1 MSIVY
6 KKSQRTSNNRISCH
20 HVVNL
25 YYPREVCCILPSHD
39 VVTFSCILLSYYCHW
54 TILIVTLL
62 SHYILTLCLSRLSY
76 ALLTLCHI
84 RLTHA
89 ILTLWRTQLSNAI
102 LTQCH
107 TLRSQAIITLCHT
120 LLSHDVLTLCCT
132 LLSHAILT
140 LCFNLLSHA
149 VLTLCHMLL
158 SNAVLTLCRTRLID
172 FFGIN
177 NIIIL
182 FAHKETHKLTW
193 ISPNQRD
200 KKQIYHLLISGK
212 WRKSLQDVR
221 FRKGADVGSDHHL
234 VVKHIKL
241 KLKRTVTPIRLLKWG
256 SMSPS

>member
-1 MSIVY
+1 M
-6 KKSQRTSNNRISCH
+6 
-20 HVVNL
+20 
-25 YYPREVCCILPSHD
+25 
-39 VVTFSCILLSYYCHW
+39 
-54 TILIVTLL
+54 
-62 SHYILTLCLSRLSY
+62 
-76 ALLTLCHI
+76 
-84 RLTHA
+84 
-89 ILTLWRTQLSNAI
+89 
-102 LTQCH
+102 
-107 TLRSQAIITLCHT
+107 
-120 LLSHDVLTLCCT
+120 
-132 LLSHAILT
+132 
-140 LCFNLLSHA
+140 
-149 VLTLCHMLL
+149 

-241 KLKRTVTPIRLLKWG
+241 
-256 SMSPS
+256 

>member
-1 MSIVY
+1 
-6 KKSQRTSNNRISCH
+6 
-20 HVVNL
+20 
-25 YYPREVCCILPSHD
+25 
-39 VVTFSCILLSYYCHW
+39 
-54 TILIVTLL
+54 
-62 SHYILTLCLSRLSY
+62 
-76 ALLTLCHI
+76 
-84 RLTHA
+84 
-89 ILTLWRTQLSNAI
+89 
-102 LTQCH
+102 
-107 TLRSQAIITLCHT
+107 
-120 LLSHDVLTLCCT
+120 
-132 LLSHAILT
+132 
-140 LCFNLLSHA
+140 
-149 VLTLCHMLL
+149 MLL

-182 FAHKETHKLTW
+182 FAHKETQKLTW

-200 KKQIYHLLISGK
+200 KKQIDHLLISGK

>member
-1 MSIVY
+1 
-6 KKSQRTSNNRISCH
+6 
-20 HVVNL
+20 
-25 YYPREVCCILPSHD
+25 
-39 VVTFSCILLSYYCHW
+39 
-54 TILIVTLL
+54 
-62 SHYILTLCLSRLSY
+62 
-76 ALLTLCHI
+76 
-84 RLTHA
+84 
-89 ILTLWRTQLSNAI
+89 
-102 LTQCH
+102 
-107 TLRSQAIITLCHT
+107 
-120 LLSHDVLTLCCT
+120 
-132 LLSHAILT
+132 
-140 LCFNLLSHA
+140 
-149 VLTLCHMLL
+149 MLL

-221 FRKGADVGSDHHL
+221 FRRGADFGSDHHL

>member
-1 MSIVY
+1 MPYLHCAIFDLLM
-6 KKSQRTSNNRISCH
+6 
-20 HVVNL
+20 L
-25 YYPREVCCILPSHD
+25 YLHCGILNCRMPYLHSAN
-39 VVTFSCILLSYYCHW
+39 S
-54 TILIVTLL
+54 
-62 SHYILTLCLSRLSY
+62 
-76 ALLTLCHI
+76 
-84 RLTHA
+84 
-89 ILTLWRTQLSNAI
+89 
-102 LTQCH
+102 
-107 TLRSQAIITLCHT
+107 LRSQAIITPCHI

-172 FFGIN
+172 FFDIN

-200 KKQIYHLLISGK
+200 KKQIGHLLISGK

-221 FRKGADVGSDHHL
+221 FRRGADLGSDHHL

-241 KLKRTVTPIRLLKWG
+241 KL
-256 SMSPS
+256 